1 MRTVHGLLR
10 RAIIVVALIAGLSV
24 GLNALLTGF
33 DGLLHAQERK
43 DETETRGPVRDV
55 TPPGVIRVYRP
66 DASFERAEE
75 IVPAGATRIVHA
87 RVNLDGTIAGEG
99 AKIRLYG
106 IANPDPEKI
115 CVAASGT
122 RWACGRRAFVA
133 FYNLVNQK
141 DLACQ
146 LIDPPEQV
154 PLANCW
160 VDKVELSIWL
170 LKNGLAELAPGV
182 AKPELR
188 AALEAAQNRKLGI
201 WSDRPLDAQ
210 P

>member
-1 MRTVHGLLR
+1 V
-10 RAIIVVALIAGLSV
+10 
-24 GLNALLTGF
+24 
-33 DGLLHAQERK
+33 HAQERK
-43 DETETRGPVRDV
+43 DESEIQRPVRDV
-55 TPPGVIRVYRP
+55 TPPGVVRVYRP
-66 DASFERAEE
+66 GASFERAEQ
-75 IVPAGATRIVHA
+75 IVPEGAMRIVHA
-87 RVNLDGTIAGEG
+87 RLNADGTIVGEG

-106 IANPDPEKI
+106 VANPDPEKI

-133 FYNLVNQK
+133 FYNFVNEK
-141 DLACQ
+141 DLTCQ
-146 LIDPPEQV
+146 LMDPPEQI

-160 VDKVELSIWL
+160 VDKVELSVWL

-182 AKPELR
+182 PKPDLR
-188 AALEAAQNRKLGI
+188 AALEAAQSGKLGI